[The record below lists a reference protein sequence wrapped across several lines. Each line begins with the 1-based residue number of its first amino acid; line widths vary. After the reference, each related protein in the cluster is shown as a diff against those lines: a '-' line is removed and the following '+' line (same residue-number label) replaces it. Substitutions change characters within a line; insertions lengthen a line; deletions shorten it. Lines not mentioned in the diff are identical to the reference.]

1 MNDVRRIGRFY
12 GIAGCIVILFIAFN
26 MVVENFV
33 YVRSRNVYEQNM
45 SSVQTMSEIS
55 NKLSKINERVMLM
68 VANMSG
74 SDELEQITVD
84 FGEIN
89 ALRGEYLALEGH
101 SDMEQRRFNQAYY
114 SIMAYQRK
122 INEVGPT
129 LPNSGFENAHAVFTQ
144 ELDPLLQ
151 SASEMLQ
158 ATVEISTANANAN
171 VHSASLQHGFAQMTL
186 IILTIGGVIAL
197 FLAGRAQINS
207 VLEVQLK
214 EEELEEASDRLVASR
229 QKLIDSA
236 KLNILTGL
244 PNRYSLEERLGKILG
259 TKQFYIAVFD
269 IDSFRM
275 VNDNYGYEYGDEYLV
290 AVADRLKAS
299 YSDKGEL
306 FNIYGN
312 EFCMIFKDD
321 INDMQV
327 KVLAEQIRQNIG
339 SNTQVSGMLLSSP
352 VSSAFYHV
360 LPSESSDVGALLRK
374 LDTALHSAKADGG
387 NRMYYV

>member
-1 MNDVRRIGRFY
+1 MSDVRRIGRFY
-12 GIAGCIVILFIAFN
+12 GIAGCIVILFIALN
-26 MVVENFV
+26 MIVENFV

-45 SSVQTMSEIS
+45 ASVQTMSQIN
-55 NKLSKINERVMLM
+55 NKLAQINERVMLM

-74 SDELEQITVD
+74 TEELDQITVD

-89 ALRGEYLALEGH
+89 ALRGEYLALSGH
-101 SDMEQRRFNQAYY
+101 SDMELRRFNQAYY
-114 SIMAYQRK
+114 SIMAYQRT
-122 INEVGPT
+122 IEEVGPT

-144 ELDPLLQ
+144 QLDPLLQ
-151 SASEMLQ
+151 SAAEMLQ
-158 ATVEISTANANAN
+158 ATVEISTANADAN
-171 VHSASLQHGFAQMTL
+171 VHSSSLQHGFAQMTL
-186 IILTIGGVIAL
+186 IILTISGVIAL

-229 QKLIDSA
+229 QKLMESA

-244 PNRYSLEERLGKILG
+244 PNRYSLEERLGEILG

-269 IDSFRM
+269 MDSFRM

-290 AVADRLKAS
+290 AVADRLKAQ
-299 YSDKGEL
+299 YAGEGEL